1 MAVGKYIPESLAA
14 ALAAAVL
21 FVFGLANPLV
31 GPLAGFFSPAAM
43 IWATCRHGPAHALV
57 AVAFATGLVIPF
69 VPLPAA
75 ISFAVGNAL
84 LGWMI
89 GLFLQREKGIIVA
102 SLIAAATV
110 MALSLIASAGHLW
123 AAGLDVA
130 VFLKYQLNDL
140 IREISNALE
149 QVSSQSSGTG
159 RGTEGIL
166 QFFTLAFPAII
177 YVTVVLEGMAN
188 SYIVLLILSRGA
200 PAPFA
205 APSLHRFSLPD
216 ILIWPLIAALGTLL
230 LPASAARTAALNV
243 TVVLLFLFLL
253 QGLSI
258 AFHFFQR
265 RRTSRT
271 IKMIFLIAGLLQPLI
286 LAFPLLAGLLD
297 FRFKFRERWP
307 LAPPT
312 SPEEGT
318 RT

>member
-1 MAVGKYIPESLAA
+1 MAVGRYIPESLAA

-31 GPLAGFFSPAAM
+31 GPLAGFFAPAAM
-43 IWATCRHGPAHALV
+43 IWATCRHGPTRALV

-75 ISFAVGNAL
+75 ISFVVGNAL
-84 LGWMI
+84 LGWML

-102 SLIAAATV
+102 SLTAAAAV

-123 AAGLDVA
+123 AAGLDVG

-140 IREISNALE
+140 VREVSNALE
-149 QVSSQSSGTG
+149 QVSNQSSAADS
-159 RGTEGIL
+159 GTEGIL
-166 QFFTLAFPAII
+166 RFFTLAFPAII

-188 SYIVLLILSRGA
+188 SYVVLLILSRGA

-216 ILIWPLIAALGTLL
+216 ILVWPLIASLGTLL
-230 LPASAARTAALNV
+230 LPASNLRTAALNAA
-243 TVVLLFLFLL
+243 VVLFFLFLL
-253 QGLSI
+253 QGISI

-265 RRTSRT
+265 WRTART
-271 IKMIFLIAGLLQPLI
+271 VRMVFLIAVLLQPLT
-286 LAFPLLAGLLD
+286 LAIPLLAGLLD

-307 LAPPT
+307 LSPPMA
-312 SPEEGT
+312 PEEKPST
-318 RT
+318 